1 MASNHIVLVT
11 GISGFLGS
19 HVADQ
24 FLEAGYKVR
33 GMAREVS
40 KVDAI
45 KKAFDSKNSRRC
57 SCSLIMSFDKD
68 PAKVIPPTVNATTSI
83 LNSCLSIPSIKSF
96 VYTSS
101 SSAVSMP
108 KPNVPCKYDSNS
120 WNDDDVKAAWKPEP
134 WDENHQWTVYAA
146 SKTEAEK
153 ALWKFRDEKRPHFTI
168 NSVLPATNFGP
179 VITPDTVSSTANFVP
194 MIYGGNVG
202 APLGVLPQYYID
214 VRDTGRL
221 HVAAVK
227 FLEVENERLFGWVE
241 PYNWNTVLTVLR
253 EIRPQHQLPE
263 NVPGLG
269 EDMSKV
275 STVKEE
281 ELLRRLG
288 RIGWIKLPQAVEDG
302 LKSMSM

>member
-1 MASNHIVLVT
+1 VD
-11 GISGFLGS
+11 G
-19 HVADQ
+19 
-24 FLEAGYKVR
+24 VR
-33 GMAREVS
+33 SEQDRGRE
-40 KVDAI
+40 
-45 KKAFDSKNSRRC
+45 
-57 SCSLIMSFDKD
+57 
-68 PAKVIPPTVNATTSI
+68 
-83 LNSCLSIPSIKSF
+83 
-96 VYTSS
+96 
-101 SSAVSMP
+101 
-108 KPNVPCKYDSNS
+108 
-120 WNDDDVKAAWKPEP
+120 
-134 WDENHQWTVYAA
+134 
-146 SKTEAEK
+146 

-202 APLGVLPQYYID
+202 ALLGVLPQYYID